1 MKIKIKKDG
10 KIKQFRTISKWSDVT
25 LANWIKLINLNAE
38 TKSEEA
44 LETITE
50 LSNIPK
56 DLISQ
61 LELKDI
67 SVIMSRIGEL
77 QKEENS
83 SLQRMIEVNGKRY
96 GFHPDLDSITLGE
109 YADVET
115 FIKSGI
121 EQNLPELMAI
131 LYRPIVE
138 ETESGIYTIEAYDG
152 NISIRAE
159 EMQKMSAEQVQSAL
173 VFFYHLGKE
182 LLGILPSFLMERLKE
197 MKKQSHLRALR
208 KSGDTLG

>member
-115 FIKSGI
+115 FIKNGI

-152 NISIRAE
+152 NIRIRAE
-159 EMQKMSAEQVQSAL
+159 RFKKMSAEQVQSAL

>member
-159 EMQKMSAEQVQSAL
+159 EMKKMSAEQVQSAL